1 MKREKNAAGFRVDSR
16 AHAMDL
22 HHVFVIV
29 GTLGVAFHVVIQVHQ
44 RIHRRVRKEQ
54 P

>member
-1 MKREKNAAGFRVDSR
+1 MKSEKNAAGFRVDSR

-29 GTLGVAFHVVIQVHQ
+29 GMLGVAFHVVIQVHQ
-44 RIHRRVRKEQ
+44 RIHRKVRKEQ